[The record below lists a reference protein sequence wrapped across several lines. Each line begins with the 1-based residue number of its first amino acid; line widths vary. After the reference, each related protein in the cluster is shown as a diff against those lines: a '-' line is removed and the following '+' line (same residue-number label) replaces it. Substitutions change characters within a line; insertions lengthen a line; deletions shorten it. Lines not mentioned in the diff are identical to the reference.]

1 MKPKVDIA
9 KVLETHR
16 GERHLVVLHDYPDPD
31 AISAGYAHALISAE
45 FGIDVDILY
54 TGEVSHQQN
63 IALVKLLGNSLIRF
77 SQTLDMNRYQ
87 AAVFV
92 DHQGTTTEEVTAA
105 LQAAGVPVLLVVD
118 HHQIQDRLKPEFS
131 EIQPVGSTAT
141 IYACYLDQGVI
152 QMDTS
157 RREHVLVA
165 TALVHGIL
173 TDTSGFVRAGADDLL
188 AAAYLSRLR
197 DAEVLTEL
205 MSQSRSK
212 HTMEVIHQALENRVI
227 VDNYSI
233 AGLGYLRTEDRD
245 AIPQA
250 ADFLLSEENVH
261 TAIAYAIIRD
271 GHRGEVLT
279 GSLRTTKFSLDPD
292 VFLKETLGRDSEGM
306 YFGGGRPLAG
316 GFSIPV
322 GFLAGGDGKDYDE
335 LKWKVHDLQ
344 IKHRFFSKIGV
355 AHETLEKKR

>member
-45 FGIDVDILY
+45 FGIDVDIVY

-77 SQTLDMNRYQ
+77 SQTLDMSRYQ

-165 TALVHGIL
+165 TALVHGI
-173 TDTSGFVRAGADDLL
+173 
-188 AAAYLSRLR
+188 
-197 DAEVLTEL
+197 
-205 MSQSRSK
+205 
-212 HTMEVIHQALENRVI
+212 
-227 VDNYSI
+227 
-233 AGLGYLRTEDRD
+233 
-245 AIPQA
+245 
-250 ADFLLSEENVH
+250 
-261 TAIAYAIIRD
+261 
-271 GHRGEVLT
+271 HR
-279 GSLRTTKFSLDPD
+279 
-292 VFLKETLGRDSEGM
+292 
-306 YFGGGRPLAG
+306 
-316 GFSIPV
+316 
-322 GFLAGGDGKDYDE
+322 
-335 LKWKVHDLQ
+335 H
-344 IKHRFFSKIGV
+344 IGV
-355 AHETLEKKR
+355 CARGS